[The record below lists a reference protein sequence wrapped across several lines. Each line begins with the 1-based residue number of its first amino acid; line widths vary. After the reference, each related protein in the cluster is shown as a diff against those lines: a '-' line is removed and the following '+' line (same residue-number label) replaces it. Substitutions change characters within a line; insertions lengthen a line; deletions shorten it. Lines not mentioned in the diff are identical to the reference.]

1 MRLFFNTDGP
11 SEKGYTSK
19 RKLKTTKKREPDM
32 DANYSATSTTSSIP
46 MSRTGTLID
55 SYSTQLGLNNHN
67 LQPTS
72 SLGTLHDESVELK
85 NGAKDQPYVR
95 EISRLKQSAAG
106 QETHGAETGFL
117 SDTERVH
124 TPFSQAF
131 GDLFTIQADTRGPA
145 NIQLEPATGALPPIT
160 ENIAPGQNFT
170 EMFANFDTELL
181 QLIGKPHVFDK
192 SLNSPP
198 NNGSLVMLYQEEN
211 RMLRHFFQE
220 LLPLL
225 DAHPQ
230 SPWPALALRYCDFDV
245 ARSCFIS
252 LACIHIYESRQ
263 GGKEYYDKG
272 MAHIHSTM
280 THLIDSISA
289 LSPQNGSSPDEF
301 DSKSGNSQGSNMEHN
316 KTRVQQ
322 FVILVLVNVHI
333 LFAVLEKGKSSL
345 ARYLFEVFGLICHD
359 DAFYRSLIRN
369 ESKGSLVVVL
379 SWYDTVSAMVSPD
392 CRLPFCSPDWYGS
405 YQDVVST
412 LKMMG
417 CPGEIFRALSEVCFL
432 RHEIKN
438 GNLVDNSDFGVVFD
452 AVRKLLLNYRDYVD
466 YRDGSDYM
474 LRLKGAQCWSLAVY
488 ISLLRL
494 FRTKSRDL
502 VIRCTVN
509 EFIDVYRLMPS
520 DSPVV
525 TQMVWPIYAVGC
537 ECATQIE
544 RDQILKFMDTLYET
558 AQMGTLASLRWIVQQ
573 VWLRGIPQEE
583 VLDEWL
589 EDGVD
594 YLPL

>member
-19 RKLKTTKKREPDM
+19 RKSKTTKKREPDM
-32 DANYSATSTTSSIP
+32 DAKYTATSTTSSIP
-46 MSRTGTLID
+46 MSRTGTSID
-55 SYSTQLGLNNHN
+55 SYSTQLGLNDHN

-72 SLGTLHDESVELK
+72 SLGTLHDESVESK
-85 NGAKDQPYVR
+85 NGAKDQPYVG
-95 EISRLKQSAAG
+95 EISRLEQSAAG
-106 QETHGAETGFL
+106 QETHGADNGFL

-131 GDLFTIQADTRGPA
+131 GDLFTIQADISRSA

-170 EMFANFDTELL
+170 EMFANFDTELS

-198 NNGSLVMLYQEEN
+198 NNNSLVMSYQEEN

-289 LSPQNGSSPDEF
+289 SSPQNGSSPDEF
-301 DSKSGNSQGSNMEHN
+301 NLEPGNSQGSNIGHN

-345 ARYLFEVFGLICHD
+345 ARYLFEVFGSICHD
-359 DAFYRSLIRN
+359 DAFYRSLIHN

-412 LKMMG
+412 SKMMG

-438 GNLVDNSDFGVVFD
+438 GNLVDNSDFEVVFD
-452 AVRKLLLNYRDYVD
+452 AVRKSLLNYRDYVD

-509 EFIDVYRLMPS
+509 EFIDVYRSMPS
-520 DSPVV
+520 ESPVV

-537 ECATQIE
+537 ECVTQIE
-544 RDQILKFMDTLYET
+544 RDQISKFMDTLYET

-573 VWLRGIPQEE
+573 VWSRGIPQEE
-583 VLDEWL
+583 VLEEWL
-589 EDGVD
+589 EEGVD